1 MPKAEDT
8 VNRAWT
14 VAEAK
19 ANLSKILRLP
29 ESQGP
34 QRIGIRKRFVVI
46 PEESW
51 VEHQPDEPDRRIPL
65 GKWLVEN
72 SPRGANLEPPDR
84 R

>member
-1 MPKAEDT
+1 MPKTEDA

-19 ANLSKILRLP
+19 ANLSKILRLS

-51 VEHQPDEPDRRIPL
+51 V
-65 GKWLVEN
+65 
-72 SPRGANLEPPDR
+72 
-84 R
+84 